1 MTSESNGENLTEIFQ
16 ILTSLVFMKN
26 LKKCFKNFNL
36 KIFQI
41 HVLTTVV
48 LMKFFFKNLLKKFNL
63 KTFKECIRRE
73 KVSSLFVRV
82 QCLYIFIFSL
92 IQFNFEKSNLC
103 QTKI

>member
-16 ILTSLVFMKN
+16 TLTLLVLVKN

-48 LMKFFFKNLLKKFNL
+48 LLKFFKKMFSKNL
-63 KTFKECIRRE
+63 I
-73 KVSSLFVRV
+73 
-82 QCLYIFIFSL
+82 
-92 IQFNFEKSNLC
+92 
-103 QTKI
+103 

>member
-41 HVLTTVV
+41 H
-48 LMKFFFKNLLKKFNL
+48 KYSKNVY
-63 KTFKECIRRE
+63 RE
-73 KVSSLFVRV
+73 KRSLPFLLG
-82 QCLYIFIFSL
+82 CSAYTFSYL
-92 IQFNFEKSNLC
+92 V
-103 QTKI
+103 